1 MASTTRK
8 RAPVIVIGGGH
19 NGLVCACY
27 LARAGIETLVLERAP
42 RAGGATQTVESF
54 PGFFFDTHAVAH
66 NMINMTTIPRDLEL
80 ERVGLVYREMDPFT
94 TAYSPAGPPFR
105 MYRSV
110 ARTCDDLARTS
121 VTDARLYRD
130 YIRAVEPLTRIV
142 LASMRAGSTGAR
154 LLALPGQVAQ
164 ALRALRGFGARGL
177 AATLLAPYQRLLDEL
192 LPTPRVQAAV
202 AALAAHATVGPAMP
216 GGSFYAMWQS
226 AYHLSGMWHPLGG
239 SGALAEA
246 LVRRL
251 QAWGGQLRTRA
262 GVRRIEVRNGRAAGV
277 TLDNGETIAAT
288 AVVAAI
294 NPKIVLLELLA
305 PNVLAER
312 MLRRARALHTGNAVQ
327 FVTHLALNRLPECI
341 GQPGADAWNG
351 MQAFTRDVGQVAR
364 AFALAEAGFAPDDP
378 PVYAFAPSAIDPALA
393 PPGKHGLYLACP
405 CYPARFA
412 DGTPW
417 SAHAER
423 ELERLIAA
431 AEPFIP
437 DLRQHIIDAKPRT
450 PEDAER
456 EIGLVGGH
464 PMHLDLT
471 LDQLLVLRPLPGLA
485 GHRTPLPGLYLS
497 GAGTNPAGGVIGAP
511 GRDTARAVLRD
522 LRHRP

>member
-1 MASTTRK
+1 MVHTGR
-8 RAPVIVIGGGH
+8 RGPVIVIGSGH

-27 LARAGIETLVLERAP
+27 LARAGVDTLVLERAP
-42 RAGGATQTVESF
+42 RAGGATQTVESI

-66 NMINMTTIPRDLEL
+66 NMINMTQIPHELEL
-80 ERVGLVYREMDPFT
+80 ERAGLVYREMDPFT

-110 ARTCDDLARTS
+110 ARTCADIARTS
-121 VTDARLYRD
+121 SADARQYRE

-142 LASMRAGSTGAR
+142 LASMRASSPGER
-154 LLALPGQVAQ
+154 LRELPGQMVQ
-164 ALRALRGFGARGL
+164 ALRALHGFGVRGL
-177 AATLLAPYQRLLDEL
+177 AATLFAPYQRLLDEL
-192 LPTPRVQAAV
+192 LPSVRLQAAV
-202 AALAAHATVGPAMP
+202 AALAAHATVGPTMP

-239 SGALAEA
+239 SGTLAET

-251 QAWGGQLRTRA
+251 QSWGGRLRTGA

-277 TLDNGETIAAT
+277 TLDDGETIAAT
-288 AVVAAI
+288 AIVAAI
-294 NPKIVLLELLA
+294 NPKTALLELLPRDA
-305 PNVLAER
+305 LAER
-312 MLRRARALHTGNAVQ
+312 LLRRARALHIGNAVQ
-327 FVTHLALNRLPECI
+327 FVAHLALDHLPECA
-341 GQPGADAWNG
+341 GQPGDDAWNG
-351 MQAFTRDVGQVAR
+351 MQAFTRDMGQVAR
-364 AFALAEAGFAPDDP
+364 AFAMAEAGFAPDDP

-393 PPGKHGLYLACP
+393 PPGKHGIYLACP

-417 SAHAER
+417 SLHAER
-423 ELERLIAA
+423 EMERLIAA

-437 DLRQHIIDAKPRT
+437 GLRQRIIDARPRT
-450 PEDAER
+450 PADAER

-511 GRDTARAVLRD
+511 GRDTARVVLHD
-522 LRHRP
+522 LRHLP